1 MSYCRQNN
9 IGNNVYNNQIIN
21 PVHQHERQNMN
32 QNYNN
37 ANKGPQYGIIPN
49 MGFNQNVLN
58 SNNGQGQNSST
69 EYQNYSNLDNLNSS
83 PSQQINF
90 LSDETLSGETLSV
103 ENFTHNNMVP
113 FFGGSVTQNT
123 DAFAGDNTL
132 SKYTGIETFYQPKK
146 ETKSFQDVSPNIG
159 NVNGSSAFTIDPR
172 VQGRYLPSEK
182 RQGEKPFE
190 EVRVGPGLNK
200 GYTSAPSGGFQQNET
215 LQYVQQKNV
224 DELRVKSK
232 PKATGLEG
240 RINPGSLSG
249 GTRGKISELKKNR
262 PDTFYHNSPERYL
275 KTGGSLR
282 AAKLRNKFY
291 QKPTN
296 RRISR
301 KYFGL
306 ASPTDHT
313 KPYKTGAYQKS
324 RRNNYMNDGPR
335 NANAK
340 DTWCYSKE
348 TIEGGVGDYGAS
360 SIENKPNERDITQHR
375 PVTNNVTSQV
385 KKLIAPVLD
394 IFKKTRKE
402 NFVGNVRPEGNMKA
416 SMPSKP
422 TIKDPSDVTRTTLK
436 ETNIHNNHEGF
447 IVGNEKGIVYDP
459 DDVARTTIKETNIHN
474 NSPYMNMAPQQP
486 TSLRVYDPEDVAK
499 TTVKETSIHND
510 HYGFMDIG
518 SSSQKYGGYG
528 TANVIAKN
536 TTKQFTSDYEY
547 SGNADGQVGTGQGR
561 GYLSSRYKAKNTHK
575 QFLSNKEYKGSAGST
590 FAKKP
595 KSYADMYNARL
606 NPNKEQ
612 VARGRKPS
620 KQGPKF
626 ANGQDK
632 VNIQIKKLET
642 DQINIREPSE
652 NRVLEAIPQ
661 SNHCGIT
668 TMKDKLP
675 EDTQRSR
682 LDGDIL
688 NAFKEN
694 PYTQSLA
701 SSI

>member
-9 IGNNVYNNQIIN
+9 IGNNIYNNQIIN
-21 PVHQHERQNMN
+21 PVQQHERQNMN

-37 ANKGPQYGIIPN
+37 AKKGPQYGIIPN

-58 SNNGQGQNSST
+58 STNGQGQNNST
-69 EYQNYSNLDNLNSS
+69 EYQNYTNLDNMSSS
-83 PSQQINF
+83 PSQQVR
-90 LSDETLSGETLSV
+90 SLSGQNISV

-113 FFGGSVTQNT
+113 FFGGSVKQNT
-123 DAFAGDNTL
+123 DAFAGNNTL
-132 SKYTGIETFYQPKK
+132 ARHTGIETFYKPKK
-146 ETKSFQDVSPNIG
+146 ETKSFQDVSTDMG
-159 NVNGSSAFTIDPR
+159 CVNGTAAFTAQQTIE
-172 VQGRYLPSEK
+172 GRYIPSDK

-190 EVRVGPGLNK
+190 TVRVGPGLNK
-200 GYTSAPSGGFQQNET
+200 GYTSNPSGGFQQTDT
-215 LQYVQQKNV
+215 LDYVQQKNV

-232 PKATGLEG
+232 PKASGLEG
-240 RINPGSLSG
+240 RLKPGFLPSG
-249 GTRGKISELKKNR
+249 SRGKISELKKNKPETYYR
-262 PDTFYHNSPERYL
+262 NNPDRYF
-275 KTGGSLR
+275 KTGGSIR

-301 KYFGL
+301 KYFGV
-306 ASPTDHT
+306 AAPTDHT

-324 RRNNYMNDGPR
+324 KRNNYMNDGPR
-335 NANAK
+335 NATSK
-340 DTWCYSKE
+340 DNWCYSKE
-348 TIEGGVGDYGAS
+348 AMENGVGDYGVS
-360 SIENKPNERDITQHR
+360 SIENKPNERDVTQQR
-375 PVTNNVTSQV
+375 VVTNNLTSQV

-394 IFKKTRKE
+394 MFRKTRKE
-402 NFVGNVRPEGNMKA
+402 NMVGNIRPDGNMKA
-416 SMPSKP
+416 NMPSKP
-422 TIKDPSDVTRTTLK
+422 TIKDPSDVARTTIK

-447 IVGNEKGIVYDP
+447 LVGNEKGIVYDP

-474 NSPYMNMAPQQP
+474 NAPYINMSPQQP

-499 TTVKETSIHND
+499 TTLKETSIHND
-510 HYGFMDIG
+510 HYGFMDTG

-528 TANVIAKN
+528 TANVTAKN
-536 TTKQFTSDYEY
+536 TNKQFTSNYQY
-547 SGNADGQVGTGQGR
+547 SGVADGQVGTGNGR

-575 QFLSNKEYKGSAGST
+575 QFLSNKEYKGNAGST
-590 FAKKP
+590 FAKKA

-606 NPNKEQ
+606 NPNKEKI
-612 VARGRKPS
+612 ARGRKPG

-632 VNIQIKKLET
+632 FNIQVKKLET
-642 DQINIREPSE
+642 DQINVREPSE

-675 EDTQRSR
+675 EDTQRAR
-682 LDGDIL
+682 LDTNIL
-688 NAFKEN
+688 QAFKQN

>member
-9 IGNNVYNNQIIN
+9 IGNNVYNNQIVN
-21 PVHQHERQNMN
+21 PVYQHEKQNMN
-32 QNYNN
+32 QNYKN

-49 MGFNQNVLN
+49 MGFNQNILN
-58 SNNGQGQNSST
+58 SNNGQGQTNST
-69 EYQNYSNLDNLNSS
+69 EYQNYTNLDNMSS
-83 PSQQINF
+83 SQSQQIN
-90 LSDETLSGETLSV
+90 SLSGETISV

-113 FFGGSVTQNT
+113 FFGGSVKQNT

-132 SKYTGIETFYQPKK
+132 SRHTGIETFYQPKK
-146 ETKSFQDVSPNIG
+146 ETKSFQDVSPNMGFI
-159 NVNGSSAFTIDPR
+159 NGTPAFTTNSR
-172 VQGRYLPSEK
+172 VQGRYLPSDK
-182 RQGEKPFE
+182 RQGEKPFQ

-200 GYTSAPSGGFQQNET
+200 GYTSAPSGGFQQTET
-215 LQYVQQKNV
+215 LNYVQQKNV

-240 RINPGSLSG
+240 RLKPGFLPSG
-249 GTRGKISELKKNR
+249 SRGKISELKKNKPETYYR
-262 PDTFYHNSPERYL
+262 NSPDRYF

-301 KYFGL
+301 KYFGA

-340 DTWCYSKE
+340 DNWCYSKE
-348 TIEGGVGDYGAS
+348 AIEKGVGDYGAS
-360 SIENKPNERDITQHR
+360 SIENKPNERDVTQQR
-375 PVTNNVTSQV
+375 TVTNNLTSQV

-416 SMPSKP
+416 AMPSKL
-422 TIKDPSDVTRTTLK
+422 TVKDPSDVARTTLK

-447 IVGNEKGIVYDP
+447 LVGNEKGIVYDP

-499 TTVKETSIHND
+499 TTIKETSIHND
-510 HYGFMDIG
+510 HYGFMDAG

-575 QFLSNKEYKGSAGST
+575 QFLSNKEYKGNAGST
-590 FAKKP
+590 FAKKA

-612 VARGRKPS
+612 IARGRKPT

-626 ANGQDK
+626 ASGQDK

-642 DQINIREPSE
+642 DQLNVREPSE

-688 NAFKEN
+688 QAFKEN
-694 PYTQSLA
+694 PYTQSLS